1 MVLNVWDALNS
12 LSAWLC
18 QAIYPLIAYAYKL
31 FYNIGTLRIIGDE
44 NISPIYNRIT
54 LILGL
59 AMLFVVIFQ
68 LIQYIMQP
76 DNFTDK
82 EKGFGKVMTRMIVSV
97 LLIAFVPTIFD
108 FAFELQSDI
117 MSNNIIPN
125 IVLGSQ
131 ENYDENWGG
140 YFSAS
145 VLKKFYKVNTNVNN
159 YSCPESNNI
168 SANDVVNS
176 NITSLAEDGRLNTLS
191 LCLNEKSESNNEDII
206 QFDGIIA
213 VVSGL
218 LILWML
224 VMYCLDL
231 GVRVIQ
237 LTYLQIIAPIPII
250 MYMLP
255 KKDGAFEK
263 WTKQCLT
270 TFLDLF
276 IRTAVICFVV
286 LIISTLSNSFSD
298 ITSNVSASGQ
308 GDTTFT
314 ALLYVCLVLG
324 VMTFAKKA
332 GDMLKELFPKGNAA
346 SGELGL
352 STKNRIP
359 EPAKRIAGAGVGLAA
374 AGTFG
379 MARRMYGA
387 GRWALNKDKDV
398 RANLS
403 KNYNDARANYKEA
416 RRNYNNIRND
426 QTKTA
431 AEKTAAEAQMNSYKK
446 TMNDYKRELGVERL
460 MTTGRMAKG
469 LGGGFVAGTLSGA
482 SKGMMAGLTT
492 KGGIGGV
499 SKATKSI
506 ANENKAIDDWRENG
520 GTSAISRTISGIEQ
534 SMGINPTEVY
544 DRRKENFDKENA
556 AYGEY
561 DKYVSAAEDR
571 AGKLINEG
579 KYSTASQ
586 ATKDK
591 AVEATRTKN
600 MAEILRAQAGNL
612 KLSDYAGDEAKY
624 RAAVDQLNEQ
634 AMIEEQKAIA
644 AEKEARVLLIQ
655 DIIDGKVEDAAVK
668 QNVESAQTVVKSNG
682 GLSGFAGAIF
692 DSFKDLKDLNNKA
705 KDAKSKNTN
714 ALYEMQNSPEY
725 KAAQANKKYNESGKK

>member
-59 AMLFVVIFQ
+59 VMLFVVVFQ

-82 EKGFGKVMTRMIVSV
+82 EKGFGKVMTRMIVSI

-346 SGELGL
+346 SGELGISRKRL
-352 STKNRIP
+352 P
-359 EPAKRIAGAGVGLAA
+359 EPVKRISGAAKGFAVGGAVGLVNKAA
-374 AGTFG
+374 SNISF
-379 MARRMYGA
+379 ARRGKDEKQSLKTRLANSKTAYSDAMRTANDTTKTQAERNEARKKAQAYKKEMSGIKTE
-387 GRWALNKDKDV
+387 LNK
-398 RANLS
+398 
-403 KNYNDARANYKEA
+403 YN
-416 RRNYNNIRND
+416 
-426 QTKTA
+426 
-431 AEKTAAEAQMNSYKK
+431 
-446 TMNDYKRELGVERL
+446 
-460 MTTGRMAKG
+460 TGRLIGGTVAG
-469 LGGGFVAGTLSGA
+469 GLLGGANR
-482 SKGMMAGLTT
+482 GMLAGLTSKEG
-492 KGGIGGV
+492 KGV
-499 SKATKSI
+499 TSKASI
-506 ANENKAIDDWRENG
+506 ER
-520 GTSAISRTISGIEQ
+520 
-534 SMGINPTEVY
+534 M
-544 DRRKENFDKENA
+544 
-556 AYGEY
+556 
-561 DKYVSAAEDR
+561 
-571 AGKLINEG
+571 L
-579 KYSTASQ
+579 
-586 ATKDK
+586 
-591 AVEATRTKN
+591 
-600 MAEILRAQAGNL
+600 
-612 KLSDYAGDEAKY
+612 
-624 RAAVDQLNEQ
+624 
-634 AMIEEQKAIA
+634 
-644 AEKEARVLLIQ
+644 
-655 DIIDGKVEDAAVK
+655 
-668 QNVESAQTVVKSNG
+668 
-682 GLSGFAGAIF
+682 GL
-692 DSFKDLKDLNNKA
+692 
-705 KDAKSKNTN
+705 
-714 ALYEMQNSPEY
+714 
-725 KAAQANKKYNESGKK
+725 

>member
-59 AMLFVVIFQ
+59 VMLFVVVFQ

-82 EKGFGKVMTRMIVSV
+82 EKGFGKVMTRMIVSI

-346 SGELGL
+346 SGELGISRKRL
-352 STKNRIP
+352 P
-359 EPAKRIAGAGVGLAA
+359 EPVKRISGAAKGFAVGGAVGLVNKAA
-374 AGTFG
+374 SNISF
-379 MARRMYGA
+379 ARRGKDEKQSLKTRLANSKTAYSDAMRTANDTTKTQAERNEARKKAQAYKKEMSGIKTE
-387 GRWALNKDKDV
+387 LNK
-398 RANLS
+398 
-403 KNYNDARANYKEA
+403 YN
-416 RRNYNNIRND
+416 
-426 QTKTA
+426 
-431 AEKTAAEAQMNSYKK
+431 
-446 TMNDYKRELGVERL
+446 
-460 MTTGRMAKG
+460 TGRLIGGTVAG
-469 LGGGFVAGTLSGA
+469 GLLGGANR
-482 SKGMMAGLTT
+482 GMLAGLTSKEG
-492 KGGIGGV
+492 KGV
-499 SKATKSI
+499 TSKASK
-506 ANENKAIDDWRENG
+506 AVMQHNQAIDDWRENG
-520 GTSAISRTISGIEQ
+520 GLSTADRMLSGVMQGIGISPTI
-534 SMGINPTEVY
+534 TY
-544 DRRKENFDKENA
+544 DKKKENIDKENA

-561 DKYVSAAEDR
+561 SKNISAGDER
-571 AGKLINEG
+571 LGKLIKEG
-579 KYSTASQ
+579 KYSKAS
-586 ATKDK
+586 ANTIK
-591 AVEATRTKN
+591 A
-600 MAEILRAQAGNL
+600 AEEFLLAQNNAIILRTQAGNL
-612 KLSDYAGDEAKY
+612 KLSEFNGDTDKYDAEVTRLNRKAYEA
-624 RAAVDQLNEQ
+624 EQ
-634 AMIEEQKAIA
+634 TAMAK
-644 AEKEARVLLIQ
+644 EKEAKKLLGQ
-655 DIIDGKVEDAAVK
+655 DIINDRDKTDGMKDEAFLNSIDA
-668 QNVESAQTVVKSNG
+668 AQTVLKSNSE
-682 GLSGFAGAIF
+682 LSGFAGAIF
-692 DSFKDLKDLNNKA
+692 DSFEALKDLDNKA
-705 KDAKSKNTN
+705 KTAKSKNSD